1 MTSTMTTHAYVNE
14 TNPGEN
20 SFFRV
25 PNDGIPDGAR
35 GIRFMLDYST
45 DEGKAENRLFKKYF
59 TIHNNNGKLSVK
71 QVGLLDAEEMES
83 FEVTV
88 IASYRLNGQKHEIS
102 HRIVVNVVDVIQ
114 NNEIEYLEIGADAG
128 TQLGVVKFAGK
139 DATYTV
145 KNAATNT
152 VSTDFVVGS
161 TGMLEVKQGAS
172 LSSQA
177 DYALIITT
185 GEGASARSINVNVRV
200 RAQSEVTGN
209 FVAEEDITIFDPSG
223 QIQLVDELVDDASS
237 YQLSVNGAAVTGE
250 DTRISA
256 TYGHLLVD
264 ADGDWHYVLD
274 NTNTNVE
281 ALHGREGEDG
291 HQLTETVTYSFT
303 KGDQVITGSFTITI
317 NGRTDITYSAFD
329 DLEAE
334 NFEEYVE
341 RYNIQRVDEHLTLK
355 FDGGGYT
362 SQTTWIRLPTAEETI
377 TDPTHDHH
385 TTGGDDVIFAQA
397 GQPMFYRGG
406 DGDDILIGSTN
417 TDHIGG
423 GPGVNVLDGGDGDD
437 TAYFH
442 YFDARGA
449 FVNDLKSPT
458 RYKYDATT
466 DSWVAGTG
474 EEYTYR
480 LAWADN
486 NQNGVFDE
494 GDWGDYFRNFE
505 RFDGDGTRY
514 DDLIVA
520 SDTYN
525 TWTLGLGDDTYIGG
539 SGYDQIEFAGLG
551 INRAIG
557 GAGESDYLKL
567 IYHDIDV
574 NVISD
579 DPNAAIKWKYDA
591 TSDSYSSGTGDGY
604 IYSRVWADVNGNGVV
619 DDGDAATYHTGFEWF
634 IIESGGDGDDTYYG
648 LGAIDFNI
656 EYFEGI
662 PLPVSSHIASGNG
675 DDTLYGSGYGDKLHG
690 QGDDDT
696 LYGNGGRDQL
706 FGGAGDDIFVLRL
719 NPVQTSEH
727 VPTYDIVKDFRVNGD
742 NDKIRVDTANGNEQT
757 LAALEAAANIRID
770 GKKIYTTGGTADTAD
785 DVWVMDVQGL
795 SGDLDITHFD
805 IV

>member
-45 DEGKAENRLFKKYF
+45 DEGKAKNRLFKKYF

-334 NFEEYVE
+334 LYQHPFQIRKIASVLRDLSENGKIQTILTTHSPLLLQPDLPDTIKRITKKDSVSEVQIFNGSPSDWHPKKVPGDIYRLLNENVSEMLFADKVVLVE
-341 RYNIQRVDEHLTLK
+341 GKSDVAYIRTYWNQKRDAPFPLPIISLNGKQNTKPIKLARA
-355 FDGGGYT
+355 FD
-362 SQTTWIRLPTAEETI
+362 IEVF
-377 TDPTHDHH
+377 
-385 TTGGDDVIFAQA
+385 VIFDADKNGNSTPELLSLLNSDVSMVTSNEILVRDTHFA
-397 GQPMFYRGG
+397 WPKNIEEAIKNEMLDF
-406 DGDDILIGSTN
+406 DPSNINKEPILIAERLINAMQKGNVSTSMEK
-417 TDHIGG
+417 
-423 GPGVNVLDGGDGDD
+423 LLCQLEK
-437 TAYFH
+437 F
-442 YFDARGA
+442 
-449 FVNDLKSPT
+449 
-458 RYKYDATT
+458 
-466 DSWVAGTG
+466 
-474 EEYTYR
+474 
-480 LAWADN
+480 
-486 NQNGVFDE
+486 
-494 GDWGDYFRNFE
+494 
-505 RFDGDGTRY
+505 
-514 DDLIVA
+514 A
-520 SDTYN
+520 S
-525 TWTLGLGDDTYIGG
+525 
-539 SGYDQIEFAGLG
+539 
-551 INRAIG
+551 
-557 GAGESDYLKL
+557 
-567 IYHDIDV
+567 
-574 NVISD
+574 
-579 DPNAAIKWKYDA
+579 
-591 TSDSYSSGTGDGY
+591 
-604 IYSRVWADVNGNGVV
+604 
-619 DDGDAATYHTGFEWF
+619 
-634 IIESGGDGDDTYYG
+634 
-648 LGAIDFNI
+648 
-656 EYFEGI
+656 
-662 PLPVSSHIASGNG
+662 
-675 DDTLYGSGYGDKLHG
+675 
-690 QGDDDT
+690 
-696 LYGNGGRDQL
+696 
-706 FGGAGDDIFVLRL
+706 
-719 NPVQTSEH
+719 
-727 VPTYDIVKDFRVNGD
+727 
-742 NDKIRVDTANGNEQT
+742 
-757 LAALEAAANIRID
+757 
-770 GKKIYTTGGTADTAD
+770 
-785 DVWVMDVQGL
+785 
-795 SGDLDITHFD
+795 
-805 IV
+805 